1 MSSLIE
7 GEPGFVLHARQY
19 KEHSLLIEAFSL
31 NYGRISLTARSAK
44 KRNSRL
50 KALLQ
55 PFTPLTLSLLKGRS
69 DLWMLQD
76 CAQAGELI
84 KLEVPELFCGTYVN
98 ELLYYLLK
106 HFDPAPELFGLYLNV
121 LHALE
126 KRSDDMELQLRLFEL
141 SLLKQL
147 GLALDFHLSSG
158 GRFKENELYGFDIN
172 TGFFPS
178 SGALQY
184 SFKGRELNA
193 LAQERFEET
202 QVLQTLKA
210 LTRQCL
216 SALLGPKKLL
226 SRELYR
232 SYIKTMH

>member
-7 GEPGFVLHARQY
+7 SEPGFVLHARQY

-44 KRNSRL
+44 KQSSRL

-55 PFTPLTLSLLKGRS
+55 PFTPLTLSVLKGRS
-69 DLWMLQD
+69 ELWMLQD
-76 CAQAGELI
+76 CSQSGASIQ
-84 KLEVPELFCGTYVN
+84 LEVPELFCGTYVN
-98 ELLYYLLK
+98 ELLYHLLK

-121 LHALE
+121 LHSLE
-126 KRSDDMELQLRLFEL
+126 KHSDVELQLRLFEL
-141 SLLKQL
+141 SLLKHL
-147 GLALDFHLSSG
+147 GLELDFHLSSG
-158 GRFKENELYGFDIN
+158 SSFNENDLYGFDIN
-172 TGFFPS
+172 TGFFRS
-178 SGALQY
+178 SGAEQF

-193 LAQERFEET
+193 LAQERFDEEKS
-202 QVLQTLKA
+202 LLTLKT

-232 SYIKTMH
+232 NYIKTTH